1 MLKRNLLFWI
11 IPLMLMS
18 CADASQDEDQAV
30 LKQAN
35 DIHLEAI
42 KINKT
47 AQPKLEEAI
56 ALKNQIEGQEGEK
69 SMEEE
74 KFIKEVAQLEKS
86 YAYWEENHVEVPG
99 FDHHDHDHHDHDHD
113 HDHGPGLEVS
123 AEDMLV
129 IQKEFK
135 DSIIMIQKRL
145 EAITLPTVTQ

>member
-1 MLKRNLLFWI
+1 MLIRNLLFWI
-11 IPLMLMS
+11 VPLILIS
-18 CADASQDEDQAV
+18 CASPDESQEI

-56 ALKNQIEGQEGEK
+56 ALKSQIEGKEGEK

-74 KFIKEVAQLEKS
+74 KFIQEVAQLEKS

-123 AEDMLV
+123 AEDMLL
-129 IQKEFK
+129 IQQEFK
-135 DSIIMIQKRL
+135 DSITVILEKL
-145 EAITLPTVTQ
+145 EAMTLPAVTQ